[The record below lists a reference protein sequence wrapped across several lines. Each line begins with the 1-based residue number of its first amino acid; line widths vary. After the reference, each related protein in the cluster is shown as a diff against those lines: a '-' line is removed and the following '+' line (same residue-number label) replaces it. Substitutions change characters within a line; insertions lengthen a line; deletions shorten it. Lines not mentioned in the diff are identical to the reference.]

1 MSAVFV
7 FSILA
12 VSSLVTSFISGILGM
27 AGGMILMGVLL
38 ALVSLPAAMMLHGIS
53 QFASNGWRTLML
65 RREVQWRVIR
75 GYAMGA
81 AIALG
86 IFLMTRFVVGKA
98 AARRVQAFYGAKATE
113 AETPNVPQP
122 S

>member
-1 MSAVFV
+1 MPPMTPALV

-12 VSSLVTSFISGILGM
+12 VSSLITSFISGILGM

-38 ALVSLPAAMMLHGIS
+38 SLVPLPVAMILHGIS

-65 RREVQWRVIR
+65 RREVQWRVMR
-75 GYAMGA
+75 GYALGA
-81 AIALG
+81 AVAVG

-98 AARRVQAFYGAKATE
+98 AALILMGF
-113 AETPNVPQP
+113 TPFVALLLPEKLH
-122 S
+122 